1 MSISVEQLCT
11 LVTAGFSKADIA
23 KITADIQSTGKT
35 QPETVPNTQ
44 PETVPN
50 TQPETVPNTQPE
62 TVPNTQPETVPNT
75 QPDVLT
81 QMQNAILQLTKTVE
95 GMQKNN
101 ANRDISNGAKSETID
116 DINKY
121 LLGYNAPKE
130 DK

>member
-23 KITADIQSTGKT
+23 KITADIQSTGL
-35 QPETVPNTQ
+35 PETKSNTPPETKPNTQ
-44 PETVPN
+44 SE
-50 TQPETVPNTQPE
+50 
-62 TVPNTQPETVPNT
+62 
-75 QPDVLT
+75 VLT
-81 QMQNAILQLTKTVE
+81 QMQNAILQLTRTVE

-101 ANRDISNGAKSETID
+101 ANRDITNGAKSETVD

-121 LLGYNAPKE
+121 LLGYNAPQKE

>member
-23 KITADIQSTGKT
+23 RITADVQSTGNS
-35 QPETVPNTQ
+35 QPETTPNTQ
-44 PETVPN
+44 PETTPN
-50 TQPETVPNTQPE
+50 TQPETTPNTP
-62 TVPNTQPETVPNT
+62 
-75 QPDVLT
+75 PDVLT
-81 QMQNAILQLTKTVE
+81 QMQNTILQLTKTVE

>member
-23 KITADIQSTGKT
+23 RITADVQSTGNS
-35 QPETVPNTQ
+35 QPETTPNTQ
-44 PETVPN
+44 PETTPN
-50 TQPETVPNTQPE
+50 TQPETTPNTQPE
-62 TVPNTQPETVPNT
+62 TTPNTP
-75 QPDVLT
+75 PDVLT
-81 QMQNAILQLTKTVE
+81 QMQNTILQLTKTVE

>member
-23 KITADIQSTGKT
+23 KITADIQSTGK
-35 QPETVPNTQ
+35 TQ